1 MRPEHIE
8 RVLIFMHTGQ
18 WFGWT
23 DPTNK
28 IYANLI
34 IHPKIWDISYEG
46 KKHEEGLIDNPYT
59 KPTEKELTD
68 ALAKQQSDFDAQE
81 YARERAAA
89 YPSTGDQLDMMYKD
103 TKNSTTTHAAA
114 VEAVKTKWPKDNSG
128 PV

>member
-1 MRPEHIE
+1 MEMNGRYDHIE
-8 RVLIFMHTGQ
+8 YVLCDLNTGQ
-18 WFGWT
+18 WFGWS
-23 DPTNK
+23 DSKNK
-28 IYANLI
+28 VYANLI
-34 IHPKIWDISYEG
+34 IHDDSKD
-46 KKHEEGLIDNPYT
+46 
-59 KPTEKELTD
+59 KPTKKELTD

-114 VEAVKTKWPKDNSG
+114 VEAVKTKWQKDNSG